1 MNLTYSFFQRIN
13 LFSIWFLVT
22 FGILVNISAS
32 SVQGLNQFNDNFYFI
47 KRHMA
52 AVLIGVLIFNIGKKI
67 NFYSYSRLINFSMV
81 FVTSAL
87 FFVLTYGIVRGGSRR
102 WVDLGVI
109 NFQPSELAKPIII
122 LWVAYQLT
130 NMDTK
135 FNNFFYLRRAMFL
148 PVICC
153 FFIYL
158 QPDYGTTITIF
169 GILLS
174 QIVFSKIDF
183 KYPVGILSLSIVPLY
198 FLAIS
203 GSYRFNRITTWLD
216 RDCDLGIDLL
226 GSCFQ
231 LNQSRIA
238 ISSGGMFG
246 LGPGTSRA
254 RWGMLPNSHTDFIA
268 SIIGEEYGFVG
279 LLIFVIILGFL
290 IISFYGLAI
299 SAKSEFKKLIFVG
312 LGSWVFI
319 QTAINLGGAVGL
331 LPITGIVLPFISYGS
346 SAMVA
351 LFTGIAIGYSRI

>member
-52 AVLIGVLIFNIGKKI
+52 GVLIGVLIFNIGKKI
-67 NFYSYSRLINFSMV
+67 NFYSYSRLINFSIV

-130 NMDTK
+130 NIDTK

-183 KYPVGILSLSIVPLY
+183 KYPVGILSLSIIPLY

>member
-1 MNLTYSFFQRIN
+1 MNLTYSFFQRVN
-13 LFSIWFLVT
+13 LFSLWFLVT

-32 SVQGLNQFNDNFYFI
+32 SVQGLNQFDDNFYFI
-47 KRHMA
+47 KRHIT

-67 NFYSYSRLINFSMV
+67 NFYSYSKLINFSIL
-81 FVTSAL
+81 FATSAL

-102 WVDLGVI
+102 WVDLGIV
-109 NFQPSELAKPIII
+109 NFQPSEFAKPIII
-122 LWVAYQLT
+122 LWVAYQLS
-130 NMDTK
+130 NIDSK
-135 FNNFFYLRRAMFL
+135 FNNIFYLRRAMFL
-148 PVICC
+148 PIVCC

-174 QIVFSKIDF
+174 QIVFSKINF
-183 KYPVGILSLSIVPLY
+183 KYPVGILSLSVVPLY

-203 GSYRFNRITTWLD
+203 GSYRLNRITTWLE
-216 RDCDLGIDLL
+216 RDCDFGIDLL
-226 GSCFQ
+226 GACFQ

-299 SAKSEFKKLIFVG
+299 STKSEFKKLIFVG

-319 QTAINLGGAVGL
+319 QIAINLGGAVGL
-331 LPITGIVLPFISYGS
+331 LPITGMVLPFISYGS

-351 LFTGIAIGYSRI
+351 LFTGIAIGYSKI

>member
-47 KRHMA
+47 KRHIA

-67 NFYSYSRLINFSMV
+67 NFYSYSRLINFSIV

-130 NMDTK
+130 NIDKK

-183 KYPVGILSLSIVPLY
+183 KYPVGILSLSILPLY

-216 RDCDLGIDLL
+216 RDCDFGIDLL
-226 GSCFQ
+226 GACFQ

-299 SAKSEFKKLIFVG
+299 STKSEFKKLIFVG

>member
-1 MNLTYSFFQRIN
+1 MNLTYLFFQRIN

-52 AVLIGVLIFNIGKKI
+52 GVLIGVLIFNIGKKI
-67 NFYSYSRLINFSMV
+67 NFYSYSRLINFSIV

>member
-47 KRHMA
+47 KRHIA

-67 NFYSYSRLINFSMV
+67 NFYSYSRLINFSIV

-130 NMDTK
+130 NIDTK

-299 SAKSEFKKLIFVG
+299 STKSEFKKLIFVG

>member
-67 NFYSYSRLINFSMV
+67 NFYSYSRLINFSIV

-130 NMDTK
+130 NIDTK

-148 PVICC
+148 PLICC

-216 RDCDLGIDLL
+216 RDCDFGIDLL
-226 GSCFQ
+226 GACFQ

-299 SAKSEFKKLIFVG
+299 STKSEFKKLIFVG

>member
-1 MNLTYSFFQRIN
+1 MSLTYSFFQRIN

-52 AVLIGVLIFNIGKKI
+52 GILIGVLIFNIGKKI
-67 NFYSYSRLINFSMV
+67 NFYSYSRLINFSIV

-183 KYPVGILSLSIVPLY
+183 KYPVGILSLSIIPLY

-299 SAKSEFKKLIFVG
+299 STKSEFKKLIFVG

>member
-67 NFYSYSRLINFSMV
+67 NFYSYSRLINFSIV

-122 LWVAYQLT
+122 LWVACQLT
-130 NMDTK
+130 NIDTK

-216 RDCDLGIDLL
+216 RDCDFGIDLL
-226 GSCFQ
+226 GACFQ

-299 SAKSEFKKLIFVG
+299 STKSEFKKLIFVG

-351 LFTGIAIGYSRI
+351 LFTGIAIGYSKI

>member
-52 AVLIGVLIFNIGKKI
+52 GILLGVLIFNIGKKI
-67 NFYSYSRLINFSMV
+67 NFYSYSRLINFSIV

-183 KYPVGILSLSIVPLY
+183 KYPVGILSLSIIPLY

-279 LLIFVIILGFL
+279 LSIFVIILGFL

-299 SAKSEFKKLIFVG
+299 STKSEFKKLIFVG

-331 LPITGIVLPFISYGS
+331 LPITGMVLPFISYGS

>member
-52 AVLIGVLIFNIGKKI
+52 GVLIGVLIFNIGKKI
-67 NFYSYSRLINFSMV
+67 NFYSYSRLINFSIV

-183 KYPVGILSLSIVPLY
+183 KYPVGILSLSIIPLY

-299 SAKSEFKKLIFVG
+299 STKSEFKKLIFVG

-351 LFTGIAIGYSRI
+351 LFTGITIGYSRI

>member
-1 MNLTYSFFQRIN
+1 MNLTYSFFQRVN

-67 NFYSYSRLINFSMV
+67 NFYSYSRLINFSIV

-130 NMDTK
+130 NIETK

-174 QIVFSKIDF
+174 QIVFSKINL

-226 GSCFQ
+226 GDCFQ

-299 SAKSEFKKLIFVG
+299 STKSEFKKLIFVG

-351 LFTGIAIGYSRI
+351 LFTGIAIGYSKI

>member
-52 AVLIGVLIFNIGKKI
+52 GVLIGVLIFNIGKKI
-67 NFYSYSRLINFSMV
+67 NFYSYSRLINFSIV

-183 KYPVGILSLSIVPLY
+183 KYPVGILSLSIAPLY

-226 GSCFQ
+226 GACFQ

>member
-67 NFYSYSRLINFSMV
+67 NFYSFSRLINFSIV

-130 NMDTK
+130 NVDTK

-299 SAKSEFKKLIFVG
+299 STKSEFKKLIFVG

>member
-47 KRHMA
+47 KRHIS
-52 AVLIGVLIFNIGKKI
+52 AVLIGILIFNIGKKI
-67 NFYSYSRLINFSMV
+67 NFYSYSRLINFSIV

-130 NMDTK
+130 NVDTK

-216 RDCDLGIDLL
+216 RDCDFGIDLL
-226 GSCFQ
+226 GACFQ

-299 SAKSEFKKLIFVG
+299 STKSEFKKLIFVG

-331 LPITGIVLPFISYGS
+331 LPITGMVLPFISYGS
-346 SAMVA
+346 SAMVS
-351 LFTGIAIGYSRI
+351 LFTGIAIGYSKI

>member
-67 NFYSYSRLINFSMV
+67 NFYSYSRLINFSIV
-81 FVTSAL
+81 FITSAL

-102 WVDLGVI
+102 WIDLGVI

-130 NMDTK
+130 NIDAK

-216 RDCDLGIDLL
+216 RDCDFGIDLL
-226 GSCFQ
+226 GACFQ

-299 SAKSEFKKLIFVG
+299 STKSEFKKLIFVG

>member
-47 KRHMA
+47 KRHIA

-67 NFYSYSRLINFSMV
+67 NFYSYSRLINFSIV

-183 KYPVGILSLSIVPLY
+183 KYPVGILSLSIIPLY

>member
-47 KRHMA
+47 KRHIA

-67 NFYSYSRLINFSMV
+67 NFYSYSRLINFSIV

-130 NMDTK
+130 NIDTK

-216 RDCDLGIDLL
+216 RDCDFGIDLL
-226 GSCFQ
+226 GACFQ

-299 SAKSEFKKLIFVG
+299 STKSEFKKLIFVG

>member
-1 MNLTYSFFQRIN
+1 MNLTYLFFQRIN

-67 NFYSYSRLINFSMV
+67 NFYSYSRLINFSIV

-130 NMDTK
+130 NIDTK

-183 KYPVGILSLSIVPLY
+183 KYPVGILSLSIIPLY

-299 SAKSEFKKLIFVG
+299 STKSEFKKLIFVG

>member
-67 NFYSYSRLINFSMV
+67 NFYSYSRLINFSIV

-130 NMDTK
+130 NVDTK

-299 SAKSEFKKLIFVG
+299 STKSEFKKLIFVG

>member
-67 NFYSYSRLINFSMV
+67 NFYSYSRLINFSIV
-81 FVTSAL
+81 FVTSTL

-130 NMDTK
+130 NIDTK

-216 RDCDLGIDLL
+216 RDCDFGIDLL
-226 GSCFQ
+226 GACFQ

-299 SAKSEFKKLIFVG
+299 STKSEFKKLIFVG

>member
-67 NFYSYSRLINFSMV
+67 NFYSYSRLINFSIV

-183 KYPVGILSLSIVPLY
+183 KYPVGILSLSIIPLY

-216 RDCDLGIDLL
+216 RDCDFGIDLL
-226 GSCFQ
+226 GACFQ

-299 SAKSEFKKLIFVG
+299 STKSEFKKLIFVG

>member
-67 NFYSYSRLINFSMV
+67 NFYSYSRLINFSIV

-102 WVDLGVI
+102 WVDLGAI

-183 KYPVGILSLSIVPLY
+183 KYPVGILSLSIIPLY

>member
-67 NFYSYSRLINFSMV
+67 NFYSYSRLINFSIV

-109 NFQPSELAKPIII
+109 NFQPSELAKPIVI

-299 SAKSEFKKLIFVG
+299 STKSEFKKLIFVG

>member
-1 MNLTYSFFQRIN
+1 MNLSYLFFQRIN

-52 AVLIGVLIFNIGKKI
+52 GVLIGVLIFNIGKKI
-67 NFYSYSRLINFSMV
+67 NFYSYSRLINFSIV

-183 KYPVGILSLSIVPLY
+183 KYPVGILSLSIIPLY

>member
-67 NFYSYSRLINFSMV
+67 NFYSYSRLINFSIV

-130 NMDTK
+130 NIDTK

-148 PVICC
+148 PLICC

-216 RDCDLGIDLL
+216 RDCDFGIDLL
-226 GSCFQ
+226 GACFQ

-299 SAKSEFKKLIFVG
+299 STKSEFKKLIFVG

-351 LFTGIAIGYSRI
+351 LFTGITIGYSRI

>member
-1 MNLTYSFFQRIN
+1 MNLSYLFFQRIN

-67 NFYSYSRLINFSMV
+67 NFYSYSRLINFSIV

>member
-1 MNLTYSFFQRIN
+1 MNLTFSFFQRVN

-67 NFYSYSRLINFSMV
+67 NFYSYSRLINFSIV

-130 NMDTK
+130 NMDRK

-153 FFIYL
+153 LFIYL

-299 SAKSEFKKLIFVG
+299 STKSEFKKLIFVG

>member
-32 SVQGLNQFNDNFYFI
+32 SVQGLNQFDDNFYFI
-47 KRHMA
+47 KRHMV

-67 NFYSYSRLINFSMV
+67 NFYSYSRLINVSIV
-81 FVTSAL
+81 FITSAL

-174 QIVFSKIDF
+174 QILFSKIDF

-216 RDCDLGIDLL
+216 RDCDFGIDLL
-226 GSCFQ
+226 GACFQ

-299 SAKSEFKKLIFVG
+299 STKSEFKKLIFVG

>member
-67 NFYSYSRLINFSMV
+67 NFYSYSRLINFSIV

-183 KYPVGILSLSIVPLY
+183 KYPVGILSLSIIPLY

-279 LLIFVIILGFL
+279 LSIFVIILGFL

>member
-52 AVLIGVLIFNIGKKI
+52 GVLIGVLIFNIGKKI
-67 NFYSYSRLINFSMV
+67 NFYSYSRLINFSIV

-183 KYPVGILSLSIVPLY
+183 KYPVGILSLSIIPLY

-351 LFTGIAIGYSRI
+351 LFTGITIGYSRI

>member
-67 NFYSYSRLINFSMV
+67 NFYSYSRLINFSIV

-130 NMDTK
+130 NIDTK

-174 QIVFSKIDF
+174 QIIFSKIDF

-299 SAKSEFKKLIFVG
+299 STKSEFKKLIFVG

>member
-1 MNLTYSFFQRIN
+1 MNLTYLFFQRIN

-67 NFYSYSRLINFSMV
+67 NFYSYSRLINFSIV

-148 PVICC
+148 PLICC

-216 RDCDLGIDLL
+216 RDCDFGIDLL
-226 GSCFQ
+226 GACFQ

-299 SAKSEFKKLIFVG
+299 STKSEFKKLIFVG

>member
-67 NFYSYSRLINFSMV
+67 NFYSYSRLINFSIV

-130 NMDTK
+130 NIDTK

-299 SAKSEFKKLIFVG
+299 STKSEFKKLIFVG

>member
-67 NFYSYSRLINFSMV
+67 NFYSYSRLINFSIV

-102 WVDLGVI
+102 WVDLGII

-130 NMDTK
+130 NIDTK

-216 RDCDLGIDLL
+216 RDCDFGIDLL
-226 GSCFQ
+226 GACFQ

-299 SAKSEFKKLIFVG
+299 STKSEFKKLIFVG

>member
-52 AVLIGVLIFNIGKKI
+52 AVLIGVLIFNILRKL
-67 NFYSYSRLINFSMV
+67 NFYSYSRLINFSIV

-130 NMDTK
+130 NIDTK

-216 RDCDLGIDLL
+216 RDCDFGIDLL
-226 GSCFQ
+226 GACFQ

-254 RWGMLPNSHTDFIA
+254 RWGILPNSHTDFIA

-299 SAKSEFKKLIFVG
+299 STKSEFKKLIFVG

-351 LFTGIAIGYSRI
+351 LFTGIAIGYSRV

>member
-67 NFYSYSRLINFSMV
+67 NFYSYSRLINFSIV

-130 NMDTK
+130 NIDTK

-183 KYPVGILSLSIVPLY
+183 KYPVGILSLSIIPLY

>member
-1 MNLTYSFFQRIN
+1 MNLTYLFFQRIN

-52 AVLIGVLIFNIGKKI
+52 GVLIGVLIFNIGKKI
-67 NFYSYSRLINFSMV
+67 NFYSYSRLINFSIV

-299 SAKSEFKKLIFVG
+299 STKSEFKKLIFVG